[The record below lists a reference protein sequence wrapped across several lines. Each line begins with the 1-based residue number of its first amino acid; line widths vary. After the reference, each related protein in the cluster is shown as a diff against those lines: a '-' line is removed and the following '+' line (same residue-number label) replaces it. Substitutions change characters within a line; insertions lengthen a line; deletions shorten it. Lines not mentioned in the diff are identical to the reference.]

1 MASSS
6 SLFRA
11 AGRNLEADELQK
23 LAQQLNLENNSSA
36 LVGHPPSNLAV
47 PTLGGMEEKFGALQT
62 RGGKADGLNGHELEE
77 LEDRQRRQHFARV
90 SFGATQEMPPPQQ
103 LEQFEKQQPGG
114 SRVSL
119 STSGSEKDLAVIV
132 KRDQQQHPRQ
142 QQQQHNP
149 GLIGSSL
156 QAGNGSARPR
166 DDMEVKACASCLNP
180 LRSPRM
186 LHCLHFFCLECMKRL
201 TAAAGPCISCPV
213 CQFITDPG
221 MFNTPTPAL
230 VEKTRDSRTP
240 TPESLECREL
250 YPL

>member
-11 AGRNLEADELQK
+11 AGRDLEADELQK
-23 LAQQLNLENNSSA
+23 LAQQLNLENNSST
-36 LVGHPPSNLAV
+36 LVGHPPSNMAV
-47 PTLGGMEEKFGALQT
+47 PTFGGMEEKFGALQT
-62 RGGKADGLNGHELEE
+62 REE
-77 LEDRQRRQHFARV
+77 VEVRQRRQNFARV
-90 SFGATQEMPPPQQ
+90 SFGATQDMPPPQQ
-103 LEQFEKQQPGG
+103 SEQFEKQQQQHHQPG
-114 SRVSL
+114 SRDSL
-119 STSGSEKDLAVIV
+119 STPGSEHDDLAVIV
-132 KRDQQQHPRQ
+132 KRDQLQHPRQQQQQ

-156 QAGNGSARPR
+156 QAGNGSSRPR

-221 MFNTPTPAL
+221 IFNPPTPAL
-230 VEKTRDSRTP
+230 RGGGDNRF
-240 TPESLECREL
+240 
-250 YPL
+250 